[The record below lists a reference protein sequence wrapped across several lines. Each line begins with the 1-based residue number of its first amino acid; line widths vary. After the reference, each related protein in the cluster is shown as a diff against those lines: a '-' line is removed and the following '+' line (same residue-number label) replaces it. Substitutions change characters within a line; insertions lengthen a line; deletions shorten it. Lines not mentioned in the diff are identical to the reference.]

1 MSEEDA
7 VPGTPEIPV
16 RVKAKAPRGEFEA
29 FTQEDLVL
37 LYLRQ
42 ARTALVTL
50 AVLALA
56 VVIASIICAI
66 IAIIVISHENTVLN
80 HLLNHLNGSSSSN

>member
-1 MSEEDA
+1 MSAEDA

-29 FTQEDLVL
+29 FTREDLAL

-50 AVLALA
+50 AVLAIA
-56 VVIASIICAI
+56 VVIASIITGV
-66 IAIIVISHENTVLN
+66 IAILLISHENTVLN
-80 HLLNHLNGSSSSN
+80 HLLNHLNGSLVQ